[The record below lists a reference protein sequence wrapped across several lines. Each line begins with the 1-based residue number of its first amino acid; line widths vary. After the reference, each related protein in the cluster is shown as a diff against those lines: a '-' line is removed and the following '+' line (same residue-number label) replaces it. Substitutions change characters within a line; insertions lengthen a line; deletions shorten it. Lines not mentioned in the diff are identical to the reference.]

1 MNLDDLAKQDRLL
14 AKLWAQSQR
23 WQQAENKIKQ
33 ILPANLHP
41 HIRVAHIEEGCLVLL
56 AANNMA
62 AGRMRML
69 SAGLLPRIQTL
80 LPEIQDIRV
89 KLVPQSEPKTKNNP
103 HTLSDTALNELA
115 RTADNLTRHP
125 ELAAAL
131 RRLVQ
136 KHRK

>member
-1 MNLDDLAKQDRLL
+1 MNLDRLAKQDRLL
-14 AKLWAQSQR
+14 AKLWAQSQHWR
-23 WQQAENKIKQ
+23 QVENKIKQ

-62 AGRMRML
+62 ASRMRML
-69 SAGLLPRIQTL
+69 SAGLLPRIRAL
-80 LPEIQDIRV
+80 LPEIQDIRI
-89 KLVPQSEPKTKNNP
+89 KLVPQSEPKAKHNP

-115 RTADNLTRHP
+115 RTADNLAHHP

-131 RRLVQ
+131 RILVE